1 MRKQLTDIES
11 DLKEGKYK
19 KPDGGYPSGSA
30 EVDHLVRK
38 CLLWSDIVLDR
49 KGHIPESFKPL
60 YDQLVRIRNDLD
72 KLSLTGKW
80 ALREADLYDYT
91 RELDRIDE
99 LRVRGNWYDED
110 GREAELYV
118 QRTLLYLVRRSYG
131 YVYFLMLSSKPVS
144 EALLPVFNQLQ
155 TLKTCLLE
163 VKKSGGVSSVR
174 DLYPYS
180 MKVS

>member
-38 CLLWSDIVLDR
+38 CLLWSDIVLDRCVTEPYHLSVTDSTDENKR

-118 QRTLLYLVRRSYG
+118 QRVSTTLL
-131 YVYFLMLSSKPVS
+131 
-144 EALLPVFNQLQ
+144 
-155 TLKTCLLE
+155 T
-163 VKKSGGVSSVR
+163 
-174 DLYPYS
+174 
-180 MKVS
+180 